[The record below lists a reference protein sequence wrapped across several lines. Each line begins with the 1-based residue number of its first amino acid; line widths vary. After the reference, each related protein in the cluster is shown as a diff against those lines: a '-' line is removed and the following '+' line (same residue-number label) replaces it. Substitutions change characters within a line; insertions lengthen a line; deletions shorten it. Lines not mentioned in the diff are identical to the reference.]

1 MPDIVLVR
9 HGETEWARSG
19 QHTSV
24 TDIDLTEAG
33 RQAAR
38 SLAETLK
45 AWTFAAALT
54 SPRRRARETCALAGL
69 GDRARV
75 VEDLAEWDYGE
86 YEGLTTPQIREQRP
100 GWSLWPDG
108 APGGESPCDVGSRAD
123 RVLNELAGLDGDAVV
138 FSHGHFLRV
147 LAARWLG
154 LAPEDGRLLGTLGP
168 ACLGVL
174 GQEREDHVVSA
185 WNLAGTRPR

>member
-9 HGETEWARSG
+9 HGETEWALSG
-19 QHTSV
+19 QHTGV

-38 SLAETLK
+38 SLGETLK
-45 AWTFAAALT
+45 ARTFVAVFT
-54 SPRRRARETCALAGL
+54 SPRRRARDTCALAGL
-69 GDRARV
+69 GDGARV

-86 YEGLTTPQIREQRP
+86 YEGMTTPHIREQSP
-100 GWSLWPDG
+100 GWLLWRDG
-108 APGGESPCDVGSRAD
+108 APGGETAAEVGARAD
-123 RVLNELAGLDGDAVV
+123 RVLKDLARLDGDAAV

-147 LAARWLG
+147 LAVRWLD
-154 LAPEDGRLLGTLGP
+154 LAPGDGRLLGPLGP

-174 GQEREDHVVSA
+174 GREREDHVVSA
-185 WNLAGTRPR
+185 WNLAPARPD